1 MNTKSDTHS
10 KSNMQQ
16 ESNIANLANT
26 FFLDSINKESC
37 ISFSEDMCLSDNIDI
52 QEEEAEWESLSLL
65 PDMYI
70 STHGDTLQR
79 ILAELLTNAG
89 KYSHPATM
97 VILRVEQILGE
108 IIFSVTNEGGGIP
121 PEEQE
126 LIFEK
131 FHRAQTAVKQAIP
144 GTGLGLALVKPLVKH
159 LRGKITV
166 ISSPKSKSAKAESSL
181 DKPLDKPQGWITC
194 FTVKLPQFLDGGTV

>member
-1 MNTKSDTHS
+1 MINLQPILQ
-10 KSNMQQ
+10 NLAQAFQQ
-16 ESNIANLANT
+16 HWAAKTLNLQLEIIPASCQEVTSAANLAPG
-26 FFLDSINKESC
+26 E
-37 ISFSEDMCLSDNIDI
+37 MH
-52 QEEEAEWESLSLL
+52 
-65 PDMYI
+65 I
-70 STHGDTLQR
+70 STHPDSLQR

-89 KYSHPATM
+89 KYSHPETT
-97 VILRVEQILGE
+97 VRLRVEQAIDS
-108 IIFSVTNEGGGIP
+108 ITFKVSNEGDGIP

-131 FHRAQTAVKQAIP
+131 FHRAQTATQKAIP

-166 ISSPKSKSAKAESSL
+166 ASYPTDSLGSSGIGSSGIKSPPTANQYQQK
-181 DKPLDKPQGWITC
+181 WITC